1 MLEVKYAFLILDEES
16 LLFMGSWGNDCT
28 LSILE
33 ELRLWIDYI

>member
-16 LLFMGSWGNDCT
+16 LLVMSSWGNHCA